1 MDWQVFL
8 RRETAKHGLSLE
20 QQETLLAALPDE
32 NTKISQVKLVNELN
46 ISEAAV
52 KNRLGNIYDKF
63 CGSCPA
69 LRDQEG
75 AGKLELLRIYLKKN
89 YYQPDINRA
98 ISNPV
103 TSSIIPAEFEPLI
116 KEKIR
121 SFCGRKFV
129 FDAFD
134 DFLKEYPKG
143 YFTVI
148 GDAGMGKSAIAAKY
162 VYENKAI
169 CYFNVLQER
178 NNSPELFLKSIRQ
191 QLTNRYQ
198 LENTEND
205 ELSAL
210 LIKASAKISDGERLV
225 IVIDALDEVEQEP
238 GAENILYLPK
248 TLPDKVYFLLTRRR
262 YETNKKRLYIEGVK
276 HQDLDLTA
284 SKYDQL
290 NRDDIQA
297 YITFILNDI
306 SDYKDGLRNWI
317 QEKNIADE
325 TFVEQVATKSE
336 NNFMYLR
343 YVLPGIAK
351 GDYQDLSLKQLP
363 DGLQEYYQVHWER
376 MGMDAKPQEVK
387 VFILFILVEIGT
399 PIPCEMIAAIAKQDE
414 YGVEEVLKEW
424 VEYLKQQDIK
434 GEICYSIY
442 HASFLDF
449 LKAQRLLDS
458 KRKLF
463 LEVNQ
468 RIADYL
474 IRKMA

>member
-8 RRETAKHGLSLE
+8 RREAGKHSLSLE

-46 ISEAAV
+46 ISEATV

-98 ISNPV
+98 IFNPV

-198 LENTEND
+198 LENTESD
-205 ELSAL
+205 DLSAL
-210 LIKASAKISDGERLV
+210 LIKASAKTSDGERLV
-225 IVIDALDEVEQEP
+225 IVVDALDEVEQEP

-248 TLPDKVYFLLTRRR
+248 TLPDKVYFLVTRRR
-262 YETNKKRLYIEGVK
+262 YEHGKKRLYTEGVE
-276 HQDLDLTA
+276 QVELDLTTDE
-284 SKYDQL
+284 SIKL
-290 NRDDIQA
+290 SRDDIQA
-297 YITFILNDI
+297 YIRLMLNNDP
-306 SDYKDGLRNWI
+306 DYKDGLRKWI

-325 TFVEQVATKSE
+325 TFIEQVASKSE

-351 GDYQDLSLKQLP
+351 GDYKDLSLTQLP
-363 DGLQEYYQVHWER
+363 DGLQDYYQVHWGR

-399 PIPCEMIAAIAKQDE
+399 PITWKMIADIAKQEE
-414 YGVEEVLKEW
+414 YDVQSVLDEW

-434 GEICYSIY
+434 GEICHSIY

-449 LKAQRLLDS
+449 LKAKRVLDS

-463 LEVNQ
+463 EEVNR